1 VAYNNSPPHDPDLEA
16 CIIQSVIEDP
26 SLLPIIT
33 AVITP
38 EDFCFPRHYEYWRA
52 ILGVAA
58 QGLPIHEKFVVAHLK
73 STGRYEQAGG
83 AEGYANII
91 LATANSQHAES
102 YAVQVRKFAV
112 TRRIIQAA
120 QRVLSAGYA
129 EDINHDAFAND
140 SRSDIGAAC
149 DCAVI
154 ERSAPRKL
162 DAEFLRIYADIER
175 GTDPEGM
182 VSTGIPAI
190 DTGIGGLWPG
200 LVHLIAARP
209 SMGKSCLGLNIGTN
223 AALAGK
229 KVLMFSMEDIAYFLA
244 IRQLGRFSDVDT
256 QLITQRKVP
265 QGEFKKI
272 LQGITKCSGIP
283 LWVDDSGSLS
293 TAQIRAKVLRHRD
306 KEGLDLLVIDHLAEI
321 TERGEG
327 ETQIVSR
334 AMQGVR
340 DLTKEL
346 GVPTL
351 LLHQLNRKVEDRV
364 SKLPMLSDLK
374 QSGKV
379 EEAARMV
386 GFMCRPGY
394 YSGDESRHELQFYVA
409 KANHGRS
416 GVVKLWC
423 DLSRMF
429 IRGWDPQT
437 DGEFISDTTPQ
448 GLSKGGQP
456 ERQSKPTQNQWREP
470 DWNDR

>member
-1 VAYNNSPPHDPDLEA
+1 MAYSNAPPHDPDLEA
-16 CIIQSVIEDP
+16 CIIQSVFQDP
-26 SLLPIIT
+26 GLLPIIT
-33 AVITP
+33 AVLTP
-38 EDFCFPRHYEYWRA
+38 EDFHFPSHYEYWRA
-52 ILGVAA
+52 ILGVST
-58 QGLPIHEKFVVAHLK
+58 QGLPIDEKFVVAHLK
-73 STGRYEQAGG
+73 TTGRYERAGG
-83 AEGYANII
+83 AKAYADIT
-91 LATANSQHAES
+91 LATANTQHAES
-102 YAVQVRKFAV
+102 YAAQVRRYAV
-112 TRRIIQAA
+112 TRRIQQAA
-120 QRVLSAGYA
+120 QRVLAAGYA
-129 EDINHDAFAND
+129 EDLDHDAYAND
-140 SRSDIGAAC
+140 SRSDVGSAC
-149 DCAVI
+149 DGAVV

-162 DAEFLRIYADIER
+162 DAQFTKIYADIES

-190 DTGIGGLWPG
+190 DVGIGGLWPG

-209 SMGKSCLGLNIGTN
+209 SMGKSCLGLNIATN

-229 KVLMFSMEDIAYFLA
+229 NVLMFSMEDIAYFLA

-265 QGEFKKI
+265 QGDFKKI
-272 LQGITKCSGIP
+272 LHGITKCSGIP

-340 DLTKEL
+340 DMTKEL
-346 GVPTL
+346 GVPCL

-409 KANHGRS
+409 KANHGRA
-416 GVVKLWC
+416 GIVKLWC
-423 DLSRMF
+423 DLSRMY
-429 IRGWDPQT
+429 IRGWEDA
-437 DGEFISDTTPQ
+437 DGEFISDATPQ
-448 GLSKGGQP
+448 QP
-456 ERQSKPTQNQWREP
+456 QKKQAAEWRGAE
-470 DWNDR
+470 DKRAGYDY